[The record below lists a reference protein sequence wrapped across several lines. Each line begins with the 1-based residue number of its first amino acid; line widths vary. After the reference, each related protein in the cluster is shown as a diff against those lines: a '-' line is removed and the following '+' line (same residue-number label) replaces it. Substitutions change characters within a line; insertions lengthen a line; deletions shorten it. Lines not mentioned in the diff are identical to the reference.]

1 MNKQTNKTPS
11 QEQQFITIWKTVL
24 MIPFSTSWLIH
35 LRIIYKNEMQYTQT
49 FIICSD
55 YSEVV

>member
-1 MNKQTNKTPS
+1 
-11 QEQQFITIWKTVL
+11 
-24 MIPFSTSWLIH
+24 
-35 LRIIYKNEMQYTQT
+35 MQYTQT